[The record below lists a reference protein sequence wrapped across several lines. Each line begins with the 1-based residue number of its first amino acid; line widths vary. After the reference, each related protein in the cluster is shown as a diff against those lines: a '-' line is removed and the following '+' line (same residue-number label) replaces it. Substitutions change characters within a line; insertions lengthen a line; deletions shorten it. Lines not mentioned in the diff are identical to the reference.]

1 MSRKDA
7 ILNMH
12 QILIKRRDA
21 LRKALAGDLSLLKEL
36 RAQSS
41 GDVVDAALDSVQD
54 EISSQLAEVES
65 RELARIEY
73 ALERMREG
81 QFGICEGCGASI
93 PMARLNALPYATYCI
108 TCQREA
114 ERQGA
119 SFGRRCR
126 LEPAAG
132 FLRRR
137 RRPVDQRH
145 RAGRVVMVDPA
156 QRGGYTWGMK
166 ISMPQAAS
174 RKSAET
180 NWVIGDWSFVIGQW
194 QICRLTN
201 SAELLSA
208 SRSLPPPLS
217 RSLAGSMSGRP
228 RPTPSR
234 PRLCRRL
241 SNGRATPGPNSEP
254 NCGANWN
261 ETPKSSKPSRTS
273 SRSSPSSSGRPSST
287 SRPTSPPTPT
297 PSTATASTGRNRL
310 GRDHRMKRASTTC

>member
-81 QFGICEGCGASI
+81 QFGVCEGCGASI

-119 SFGRRCR
+119 TACCRCR
-126 LEPAAG
+126 LGPSAG
-132 FLRRR
+132 TGRRR
-137 RRPVDQRH
+137 HRPVDQRH
-145 RAGRVVMVDPA
+145 RAGRFLM
-156 QRGGYTWGMK
+156 R
-166 ISMPQAAS
+166 
-174 RKSAET
+174 
-180 NWVIGDWSFVIGQW
+180 
-194 QICRLTN
+194 
-201 SAELLSA
+201 
-208 SRSLPPPLS
+208 
-217 RSLAGSMSGRP
+217 
-228 RPTPSR
+228 
-234 PRLCRRL
+234 
-241 SNGRATPGPNSEP
+241 
-254 NCGANWN
+254 
-261 ETPKSSKPSRTS
+261 
-273 SRSSPSSSGRPSST
+273 
-287 SRPTSPPTPT
+287 
-297 PSTATASTGRNRL
+297 
-310 GRDHRMKRASTTC
+310 